1 MGLCELSCEGLVGFE
16 LGFDFFLE
24 TAVKVVKFV
33 DAVLKVVGLLAAGLN
48 LCLHLIKLL
57 FVFLF
62 D

>member
-1 MGLCELSCEGLVGFE
+1 LVGFE

-48 LCLHLIKLL
+48 LCLHLIELL